1 MDYDITHKDGKPYV
15 LIPLHEYRSRFAKG
29 GAAVAAEKPAPQ
41 AAETPAPSV
50 TAKAAKSVKVPK
62 GENPVRFFR
71 GKTGLTQVVLA
82 KKAGIS
88 RTYLTEIETGAKN
101 GSIQAMKNIADAL
114 GVSID
119 DLV

>member
-29 GAAVAAEKPAPQ
+29 GANEAAVEAEPPSAPAP
-41 AAETPAPSV
+41 
-50 TAKAAKSVKVPK
+50 KKAKSGTKVPK

-71 GKTGLTQVVLA
+71 GKAGLTQVVLA

-114 GVSID
+114 GVSMD